1 MKKKNTTAIALPI
14 IAALFAL
21 VAIFCAMAPGFEE
34 AARGTCF
41 QIMFGSDDKNTNAVP
56 GLIVV
61 FIFEILIVLVSLVT
75 AFNKTNSRVYLN
87 LFTGLMALTN
97 SMLLIF
103 CRELYCNAN
112 PFVINSGA
120 TALEFGA
127 GFIVSIIFNLLI
139 LIIAAV
145 SIYLDKRKQ
154 D

>member
-14 IAALFAL
+14 IAAIFAL
-21 VAIFCAMAPGFEE
+21 IAIFCAMASGFEE

-61 FIFEILIVLVSLVT
+61 FVFEILIVLVSIVT
-75 AFNKTNSRVYLN
+75 CFNKTNARSYLN
-87 LFTGLMALTN
+87 LFTGLMALAN
-97 SMLLIF
+97 SILLIF
-103 CRELYCNAN
+103 CRELYQNAN

-139 LIIAAV
+139 VIISAV
-145 SIYLDKRKQ
+145 SIYLAKRKQ